1 MGRSTPLLCHGCFII
16 APGGHMTNNQ
26 TIIDVALELLDSCW
40 NTYASTMLVFHFFEK
55 MQVESNLKNWHRSR
69 DLCFRIQ

>member
-1 MGRSTPLLCHGCFII
+1 
-16 APGGHMTNNQ
+16 MTNNQ

-55 MQVESNLKNWHRSR
+55 MQAES
-69 DLCFRIQ
+69 

>member
-1 MGRSTPLLCHGCFII
+1 MGRSTPLLRYGCFII

-40 NTYASTMLVFHFFEK
+40 NTYASTMLVFHF
-55 MQVESNLKNWHRSR
+55 
-69 DLCFRIQ
+69 